1 MSRIHAF
8 AAAIGSFA
16 FAVMAILGSGF
27 ASAQDY
33 PQKPIRVIVPFPP
46 GGGTDV
52 LARIIGEKISE
63 KWGQPFLVENKPG
76 AAGLVGAELVAKSQP
91 DGYSL
96 LMTALGGIT
105 PDTIDSFAPVVLVAA
120 PPNVV
125 VVHPDVKANSVRDLI
140 KLAQSQPGKLNFGS
154 SGAGSLS
161 HLSGELLKSSARINI
176 VHVPYK
182 GMGQVLGDLI
192 GGHIQFAIAP
202 LAAVN
207 PHIKSGKMKPIGVT
221 SANRYA
227 ALPDAAT
234 IAESGVPGY
243 EAINWFGLLAPA
255 GVDKAIVQKLNAE
268 VNRVLQLPDVKE
280 KLVNLGADPVGGG
293 AEDFGRYIRAD
304 TAKWAKV
311 MKEAGIKVN

>member
-1 MSRIHAF
+1 MSQIRAF
-8 AAAIGSFA
+8 ASVLASIALGAFTLLAPAATY
-16 FAVMAILGSGF
+16 
-27 ASAQDY
+27 AQDY
-33 PQKPIRVIVPFPP
+33 PQKPIRVVVPFPP

-52 LARIIGEKISE
+52 LARIIGEKVAE

-76 AAGLVGAELVAKSQP
+76 AAGLVGADLVAKAP
-91 DGYSL
+91 ADGYTL

-105 PDTIDSFAPVVLVAA
+105 PETLDSFAPVVLVAA

-125 VVHPDVKANSVRDLI
+125 VVHPDVKANTVGELI
-140 KLAQSQPGKLNFGS
+140 ALARSQPGKFNFGS

-192 GGHIQFAIAP
+192 GGHVQFAIAP

-207 PHIKSGKMKPIGVT
+207 SHIQSGKMRAVGVT
-221 SANRYA
+221 SAKRYPP
-227 ALPDAAT
+227 LPDAPT
-234 IAESGVPGY
+234 IAESGAPGY

-280 KLVNLGADPVGGG
+280 RLIKLGADPVGGS
-293 AEDFGRYIRAD
+293 ADDFARYIRAD
-304 TAKWAKV
+304 TSKWAKV
-311 MKEAGIKVN
+311 MKEAGIKLQ

>member
-1 MSRIHAF
+1 MGWIRRF
-8 AAAIGSFA
+8 AAMLGGIAIA
-16 FAVMAILGSGF
+16 AIPEL

-33 PQKPIRVIVPFPP
+33 PNKAIRVVVPFPP

-52 LARIIGEKISE
+52 LARILGEKLVANL
-63 KWGQPFLVENKPG
+63 GQAFVVENRPG
-76 AAGLVGAELVAKSQP
+76 AAGLVGAELVAKAP
-91 DGYSL
+91 ADGYTL

-105 PDTIDSFAPVVLVAA
+105 PETVDAFAPIVLIAA

-125 VVHPDVKANSVRDLI
+125 VVHPDVTASSVRDLI
-140 KLAQSQPGKLNFGS
+140 ALAKAQPAKLNYGS

-161 HLSGELLKSSARINI
+161 HLSGELLKSSAKVDI

-192 GGHIQFAIAP
+192 GGHVQFAIAP

-207 PHIKSGKMKPIGVT
+207 PHIKGGKMRAVGVT
-221 SANRYA
+221 SATRYPP
-227 ALPDAAT
+227 LPDVPT

-255 GVDKAIVQKLNAE
+255 GVDRAIVQRLNAE
-268 VNRVLQLPDVKE
+268 VNRILQLPDVRE
-280 KLVNLGADPVGGG
+280 KLVNLGTDPVGGS
-293 AEDFGRYIRAD
+293 ADEFGRYIRAD
-304 TAKWAKV
+304 TVKWARV
-311 MKEAGIKVN
+311 MKEAGIQVQ

>member
-1 MSRIHAF
+1 MRWIRTF
-8 AAAIGSFA
+8 AAT
-16 FAVMAILGSGF
+16 LGSLALAVVAGLAPAL

-33 PQKPIRVIVPFPP
+33 PNKPIRVVVPFPP

-52 LARIIGEKISE
+52 LARIIGEKIAGSL
-63 KWGQPFLVENKPG
+63 GQPFVVENRPG
-76 AAGLVGAELVAKSQP
+76 AAGLLGAELVAKAP
-91 DGYSL
+91 ADGYTL

-105 PDTIDSFAPVVLVAA
+105 TETIDAFAPVVLVAA

-140 KLAQSQPGKLNFGS
+140 ALAKAQPGKLNYGS

-161 HLSGELLKSSARINI
+161 HLSGELLKSSAKVEIT
-176 VHVPYK
+176 HVPYK
-182 GMGQVLGDLI
+182 GMGQVLGDLV
-192 GGHIQFAIAP
+192 GGHVQFAIAP

-207 PHIKSGKMKPIGVT
+207 PHIKGGKMKAIGVT
-221 SANRYA
+221 SASRYPP
-227 ALPDAAT
+227 LPDTPT

-268 VNRVLQLPDVKE
+268 VNRILKLPDVRE
-280 KLVNLGADPVGGG
+280 KLVNLGADPVGGS
-293 AEDFGRYIRAD
+293 AEEFGRYIRAD
-304 TAKWAKV
+304 TAKWGKV
-311 MKEAGIKVN
+311 MKDAGIQIK

>member
-1 MSRIHAF
+1 MMQWIRRF
-8 AAAIGSFA
+8 AAMLGGLALAAIPE
-16 FAVMAILGSGF
+16 L
-27 ASAQDY
+27 ASAQEY
-33 PQKPIRVIVPFPP
+33 PQKPMRVVVPFPP

-52 LARIIGEKISE
+52 LARILGEKLVASL
-63 KWGQPFLVENKPG
+63 GQPFVVENRPG
-76 AAGLVGAELVAKSQP
+76 AAGLVGAELVAKAP
-91 DGYSL
+91 ADGYTL

-105 PDTIDSFAPVVLVAA
+105 PETVDSFAPIVLIAA

-125 VVHPDVKANSVRDLI
+125 VVHPDVKASSVRDLI
-140 KLAQSQPGKLNFGS
+140 ALAKAQPAKLNYGS

-161 HLSGELLKSSARINI
+161 HLSGELLKSSAKVEI

-192 GGHIQFAIAP
+192 GGHVQFAIAP

-207 PHIKSGKMKPIGVT
+207 PHIKAGKMRAIGVT
-221 SANRYA
+221 SATRYPP
-227 ALPDAAT
+227 LPDVPT

-268 VNRVLQLPDVKE
+268 VNRILQLPDVKE
-280 KLVNLGADPVGGG
+280 KLVNLGADPVGGS
-293 AEDFGRYIRAD
+293 AEEFGRYIRAD
-304 TAKWAKV
+304 TAKWARV
-311 MKEAGIKVN
+311 MKEAGIQVQ